1 MFSVHWWVMR
11 CFQNPILKM
20 FMLKV
25 SSHEE
30 KRRSN
35 FFSRYLVHNL
45 KYKSMY
51 LTLIMIYIGLGKS
64 CLRIALH
71 FTMVGDI
78 LVGGV
83 VDKVGDVLEVLGP
96 NRKPN
101 GPWTDWAI
109 ICSIFIF
116 FVWLRANS
124 IVFIS
129 IFFPWITMD
138 KNILNYIFQSQRI
151 FLFSDIFVTTCDN

>member
-1 MFSVHWWVMR
+1 M
-11 CFQNPILKM
+11 
-20 FMLKV
+20 
-25 SSHEE
+25 
-30 KRRSN
+30 
-35 FFSRYLVHNL
+35 HNL

-101 GPWTDWAI
+101 GP
-109 ICSIFIF
+109 
-116 FVWLRANS
+116 
-124 IVFIS
+124 
-129 IFFPWITMD
+129 
-138 KNILNYIFQSQRI
+138 
-151 FLFSDIFVTTCDN
+151 